1 LICGNPPRKELR
13 GTYKKVMAF
22 DLCLWLDSMCP
33 AVYNGGMKLRTTPAR
48 YKIGEA
54 HERLVAAL
62 RKNLSNTHVIYTET
76 DVIRLAVEE
85 LWKRANPGKTLP
97 KEILAFHKTY
107 HSDGGL

>member
-1 LICGNPPRKELR
+1 MG
-13 GTYKKVMAF
+13 F

-33 AVYNGGMKLRTTPAR
+33 AVYNGGMKPRTTPAR

-62 RKNLSNTHVIYTET
+62 RKDLSNTHIIYTET

-85 LWKRANPGKTLP
+85 LWKRANPEKTLP
-97 KEILAFHKTY
+97 KNIMAFHKTY
-107 HSDGGL
+107 HSDSGL